1 MMTLQNIIL
10 IITGTTTA
18 LSAGVFYTWSCAVI
32 PGMARLSNTEYI
44 RAMQSFNS
52 AIQNPVFFISFL
64 GTAVLLPVCS
74 YLHYNPVITNRFWFL
89 LAATIIY
96 LIGVLGVTIFGNIPL
111 NENLAGFN
119 LQTALPETIA
129 LQRTKFEIPW
139 NNLNTIR
146 TASSILAIILV
157 IIACIKAES

>member
-44 RAMQSFNS
+44 RAMQSFNI

-64 GTAVLLPVCS
+64 GTAVLLPVCTYMHHS
-74 YLHYNPVITNRFWFL
+74 QPAANRFWFL
-89 LAATIIY
+89 LAATVIY

-146 TASSILAIILV
+146 TVSSILAIILV
-157 IIACIKAES
+157 MIACIKAES